1 MTFPSALLV
10 RGCSSCVSHWVPCSL
25 CPHYSAPSGVLF
37 LDFREGPARTL
48 RGRRVDS
55 LPLYLN
61 LFFMVFWGLAL
72 SVTLGFLSS
81 LPLLLPFLNKHMLKP
96 PFDKRKQTK
105 LSTNNKYSFCNP
117 AISLNLSAVQG
128 AFHSFLL
135 VSHSY
140 FWVSY
145 HEVLC
150 FTLSHSLPTCF
161 PLASSVGSIFTCLTH
176 DLLLCKQLLHIFS
189 EVVSC
194 LRVSEQDRAC
204 FCHRVMSSLKMWLM
218 IRHSGLLSRLG

>member
-1 MTFPSALLV
+1 
-10 RGCSSCVSHWVPCSL
+10 
-25 CPHYSAPSGVLF
+25 
-37 LDFREGPARTL
+37 
-48 RGRRVDS
+48 
-55 LPLYLN
+55 
-61 LFFMVFWGLAL
+61 MVFWGLAL

-204 FCHRVMSSLKMWLM
+204 FCHRVKSSLKMWLM
-218 IRHSGLLSRLG
+218 IRHSGLLSRENPGGSPLQAR